1 MTDDDSDRTRLIIDA
16 ARLHYEHGMTHQE
29 IGAELGLSRI
39 KVTRLLAQARA
50 TGVVEIRINAP
61 EEPFAD
67 LADRLR
73 ERYGLRRV
81 WIAPA
86 VSEAE
91 GSSTALDE
99 LGAEAIRQV
108 LQTSSLVGIS
118 LSSTLGRAIERVVA
132 WEPTTARQIGFVPM
146 AGSWGGWQ
154 QGVSPAEL
162 AQRLARRV
170 HGRAYSFPA
179 PLLAPSPEF
188 AATLTALPEVAGAIE
203 LARSADALLFGVGG
217 LDWTT
222 SQLQDSLSE
231 VERTQL
237 VEQGAVGDIGA
248 RFFDTKGHPV
258 DSDVDRRVIG
268 LTLHD
273 MSRAPQ
279 RLVLAA
285 GRSKLE
291 ALRVALST
299 GMATALCTDSATARG
314 LLE

>member
-1 MTDDDSDRTRLIIDA
+1 MIDA

-50 TGVVEIRINAP
+50 TGVVEIRINTP
-61 EEPFAD
+61 DEPFAD
-67 LADRLR
+67 LADRLCD
-73 ERYGLRRV
+73 RYRLQAV

-86 VSEAE
+86 FSDAE
-91 GSSTALDE
+91 RSTAALDKM
-99 LGAEAIRQV
+99 GAEAILKV

-118 LSSTLGRAIERVVA
+118 LSSTLGRAIEQVVA
-132 WEPTTARQIGFVPM
+132 WEHTTTRQIGFVPM

-154 QGVSPAEL
+154 QGINPAEL

-188 AATLTALPEVAGAIE
+188 AAVLKALPEVAGAIK
-203 LARSADALLFGVGG
+203 LAQSADALLFGVGG

-222 SQLQDSLSE
+222 SQLQDSLTDAE
-231 VERTQL
+231 KTQL
-237 VEQGAVGDIGA
+237 VERGAVGDIGA
-248 RFFDTKGHPV
+248 HFFDAQGCPV
-258 DSDVDRRVIG
+258 DSDVDGRVIG

-273 MSRAPQ
+273 MSLAPQ

-285 GRSKLE
+285 GKSKLE
-291 ALRVALST
+291 ALRVALSV

-314 LLE
+314 LLD